1 MELMGYG
8 ELICGLGCPQDAV
21 GRCIVGLA
29 FAPGNIMK
37 TLRQAPANLPYVRA
51 GWARLAFHWS
61 DYLAATF
68 GFLLGTTNITLRV
81 EALTNFTRQA
91 LNDTVEAIFTLN
103 MEQQQIR
110 EVVLQNRMAL
120 GILTTAQGG
129 TCAMI
134 KSACCVY
141 SPDYSE
147 NVSDSP

>member
-1 MELMGYG
+1 M
-8 ELICGLGCPQDAV
+8 
-21 GRCIVGLA
+21 GLA
-29 FAPGNIMK
+29 FAHGNIMK
-37 TLRQAPANLPYVRA
+37 TLSRAPANLPYSH
-51 GWARLAFHWS
+51 ARWTRSVFHWY